1 MLKTYYVNIN
11 SEDYRKSKTLTVYAY
26 ACTPVRNLSVHLLLR
41 TLLTEALEK
50 ESSLGFRKCCLVS
63 YSTSNKV

>member
-11 SEDYRKSKTLTVYAY
+11 SEDYRKSKTLAVYAY
-26 ACTPVRNLSVHLLLR
+26 ACTYNLSVHLLLR